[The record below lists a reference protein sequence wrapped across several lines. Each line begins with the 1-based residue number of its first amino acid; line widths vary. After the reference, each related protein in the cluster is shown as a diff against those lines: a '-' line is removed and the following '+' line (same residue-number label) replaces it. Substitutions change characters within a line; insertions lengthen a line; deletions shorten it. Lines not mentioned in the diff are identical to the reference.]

1 MVSSRHQILCF
12 CDFNYEWHQI
22 PSTSTRAD
30 TDSASVITLR
40 LGAMRPLMWIWS
52 LALLLAQLVGS
63 FYVARSVGNVE
74 GRPDRPALNMDPMF

>member
-1 MVSSRHQILCF
+1 
-12 CDFNYEWHQI
+12 
-22 PSTSTRAD
+22 
-30 TDSASVITLR
+30 
-40 LGAMRPLMWIWS
+40 MRPLMWIWS